1 MNEND
6 SHYHYRARAH
16 FDEKIDWFRVIVE
29 LCYSHG
35 YTHETIAA
43 AVGLSKSSVQN
54 WKNGASPKFEEGNR
68 LIELW
73 ARVTGKGQETVHRVN
88 RYSYRA

>member
-1 MNEND
+1 M
-6 SHYHYRARAH
+6 AIGP
-16 FDEKIDWFRVIVE
+16 DEKVDWFRVIVE
-29 LCYSHG
+29 LCNAHG
-35 YTHETIAA
+35 YTHSTIAT

-54 WKNGASPKFEEGNR
+54 WKHGATPKYEEGDR

-73 ARVTGKGQETVHRVN
+73 ARVTGKSQETVHRVK